1 MRTPTGTFVTACAL
15 FAALLLSGC
24 GGDGDAAGADGALF
38 LQPAAAQGPNP
49 FTDSTATTTV
59 TPSPTPR
66 TPATVSPGGAARVSA
81 GLSGLRSLSGGTP
94 GLYGGTERTGSCDVA
109 RQIGHLTREPARTRA
124 FARVAGVSPASVPD
138 HLRGLTPVVL
148 RADTRVTDHGFR
160 AGRAVGRQAVLQA
173 GTAVLVDDRG
183 VPRVRC
189 ACGNPLRPPV
199 TPSGTPHTEGTP
211 WPGYRPGRVVVVT
224 PAPQVITTFT
234 IVDAATRRWI
244 ERRTGHD
251 VRHDRALPPP
261 VWATNPPAPTPAPS
275 EPPAAVPREPLV
287 PREPGGTSPE
297 SGVSPR
303 LDSAS
308 SWDTSSPSDVSP
320 PVTAMDP
327 PPADGAGPLPD
338 EASPED
344 FGGPDVDEVGPDAVP
359 DGPDPPDGAGLIPDD
374 RAADSILGSP
384 TDVFGN

>member
-1 MRTPTGTFVTACAL
+1 MRRPTGTFVTACAL

-24 GGDGDAAGADGALF
+24 GGDSGGDGDGDAAGAGGALF
-38 LQPAAAQGPNP
+38 LQPAAAPGPNP

-66 TPATVSPGGAARVSA
+66 TPESVPPGDAARVSA
-81 GLSGLRSLSGGTP
+81 GLNGLRSLSGGTP
-94 GLYGGTERTGSCDVA
+94 GLYGGIERTGSCDVA
-109 RQIGHLTREPARTRA
+109 RQIGHLTRDRARTHA

-138 HLRGLTPVVL
+138 HLRALTPVVL
-148 RADTRVTDHGFR
+148 RSDTRVTGHGFR
-160 AGRAVGRQAVLQA
+160 AGRALGHQAVLQA

-199 TPSGTPHTEGTP
+199 ALRGTPDTKGIP
-211 WPGYRPGRVVVVT
+211 WPGYRPGRVIVVT

-234 IVDAATRRWI
+234 IVDVTTRTWI

-261 VWATNPPAPTPAPS
+261 VWASDPPPPAPVPS
-275 EPPAAVPREPLV
+275 GLPRESSAP
-287 PREPGGTSPE
+287 PDPAGT
-297 SGVSPR
+297 
-303 LDSAS
+303 S
-308 SWDTSSPSDVSP
+308 SWDTSSPSDMSP
-320 PVTAMDP
+320 QATATDA
-327 PPADGAGPLPD
+327 PPADGTGPLPD
-338 EASPED
+338 EPSPED
-344 FGGPDVDEVGPDAVP
+344 IAGPDADEVDEFGPDAVP
-359 DGPDPPDGAGLIPDD
+359 DSPDPPDGAGLIPDD
-374 RAADSILGSP
+374 RAVESILGSP